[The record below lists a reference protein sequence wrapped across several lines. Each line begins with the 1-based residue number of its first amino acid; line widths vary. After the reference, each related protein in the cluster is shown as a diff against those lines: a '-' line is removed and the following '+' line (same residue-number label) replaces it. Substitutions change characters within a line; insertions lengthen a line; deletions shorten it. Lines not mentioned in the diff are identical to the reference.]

1 MIKINLPV
9 SEADIRKLKMGDE
22 ISLNG
27 IMLTGRDSAHTWL
40 LNDKPEEVRELLKGS
55 VIYHCGPVVKKV
67 GDEWHFVAAGPTTSI
82 REEPYQGPVIKE
94 YGIRGVMVR
103 AVWEKK
109 H

>member
-22 ISLNG
+22 VSLNG

-40 LNDKPEEVRELLKGS
+40 LEKKQEDVKELLKGS
-55 VIYHCGPVVKKV
+55 VIYHCGPVVKKEN
-67 GDEWHFVAAGPTTSI
+67 DEWKFVAAGPTTSI

-94 YGIRGVMVR
+94 YGIR
-103 AVWEKK
+103 
-109 H
+109 